1 VIGALR
7 YAKSVKAKTVALSC
21 NGNSL
26 IGKEA
31 DHSIEVVVGP
41 EVLTG
46 STRLKAASAHKMILN
61 MISTAAMI
69 KVGKAYENLMIDVH
83 VSNEKLKERAIG
95 IICKITGVSYEQAS
109 QRLEEA
115 NNEVK
120 TAVVMIKTNE
130 NYDTA
135 KMLLNNAGGY
145 VRKAIEHY
153 V

>member
-1 VIGALR
+1 M
-7 YAKSVKAKTVALSC
+7 
-21 NGNSL
+21 
-26 IGKEA
+26 
-31 DHSIEVVVGP
+31 
-41 EVLTG
+41 LTG

-83 VSNEKLKERAIG
+83 VSNKKLKERAIG
-95 IICKITGVSYEQAS
+95 IICKITGVSYEQAN
-109 QRLEEA
+109 QTLEEA

-135 KMLLNNAGGY
+135 KMLLNDAGGY

>member
-1 VIGALR
+1 
-7 YAKSVKAKTVALSC
+7 
-21 NGNSL
+21 
-26 IGKEA
+26 
-31 DHSIEVVVGP
+31 
-41 EVLTG
+41 
-46 STRLKAASAHKMILN
+46 
-61 MISTAAMI
+61 
-69 KVGKAYENLMIDVH
+69 
-83 VSNEKLKERAIG
+83 IG

-109 QRLEEA
+109 QTLEEA

-135 KMLLNNAGGY
+135 KMLLNNADGY